1 MIPDVEMTS
10 DVPEK
15 KSLAELVKH
24 LEELVQNEDKMKMFK
39 EVEAVKAAFYR
50 TLAKDKAEAENPED
64 SSFVEIEDI
73 FKDIYN
79 AYKKERSEYNKGLE
93 KEAASNLE
101 LKKAVIE
108 DLKALVE
115 AQEEVNETFPKFR
128 EIQERWRNIGT
139 IPQSEYRNINE
150 TYQLY
155 VEQFY
160 DKVKIN
166 RELRD
171 LYFKKNLEA

>member
-10 DVPEK
+10 DVPER

-64 SSFVEIEDI
+64 SSFVEIENI

-79 AYKKERSEYNKGLE
+79 AYKKERSEYNRHLAG
-93 KEAASNLE
+93 
-101 LKKAVIE
+101 AVCSRSGQPP
-108 DLKALVE
+108 A
-115 AQEEVNETFPKFR
+115 
-128 EIQERWRNIGT
+128 
-139 IPQSEYRNINE
+139 
-150 TYQLY
+150 
-155 VEQFY
+155 
-160 DKVKIN
+160 
-166 RELRD
+166 
-171 LYFKKNLEA
+171 